1 MTSLKFIFVLTILC
15 RVREIENRNAEDY
28 FSGNFNAKENCK
40 KEDLMK
46 KLQKET
52 NPQRCAI
59 IDMGNPGVQWENCK
73 KQLSKLLQLK
83 CTGLG
88 IQQVKRIVLSS
99 S

>member
-1 MTSLKFIFVLTILC
+1 MTSLKFIFVLTILS
-15 RVREIENRNAEDY
+15 RVREIENRNEDY

-40 KEDLMK
+40 REDLMM

-88 IQQVKRIVLSS
+88 VQQVREKFVSS